1 MDVNKYKVVSSKQVW
16 AGHIFTIRVDDVQ
29 MPAGNVA
36 QREVLSHAGAVGVVA
51 VTKDRQVVLV
61 RQYRHATRSYLWE
74 IPAGK
79 LDRDETPT
87 ECARREL
94 REEAGVEFEDVFE
107 LAEFHNSPGYSSELF
122 HLYLAEVTSIGETQ
136 PDGDEELEMERSII
150 PLEDAL
156 AMIDKGEIIDAK
168 TMIGLLMADR
178 WLKGR
183 SA

>member
-1 MDVNKYKVVSSKQVW
+1 VDVDKYKVVASKQVW
-16 AGHIFTIRVDDVQ
+16 KGHIFTIRVDDVE

-51 VTKDRQVVLV
+51 LTQDRRVVLV

-94 REEAGVEFEDVFE
+94 REEAGVEFQDLFE
-107 LAEFHNSPGYSSELF
+107 LSEFHNSPGYSSELF
-122 HLYLAEVTSIGETQ
+122 HLYLAEVTSIGQTQ

-150 PLEDAL
+150 PLEEAL
-156 AMIDKGEIIDAK
+156 SMIDDGRIIDAK

-178 WLKGR
+178 FIR
-183 SA
+183 SKS